1 MLLLNNNTQSDEI
14 NINNAVTSRSV
25 ETLLLYTDLNNKS
38 NNKSNNPSIEVS
50 DSQTIDP
57 NEEIILTQDHQ
68 KEIEIELLYN
78 AALSV
83 TNENVAAAICF
94 ICFHQLGYKRSCFQV
109 LYHRAKDVY
118 YKWNEDTLLWKRYY
132 IDEIGGNL
140 RRVSIRLALEKTNA
154 VRNTL
159 YQQYKEATDIN
170 IKDEIFVNYTRFN
183 NLITKLQTDSF
194 MNSTW
199 NIILGDIEI
208 DFDR

>member
-1 MLLLNNNTQSDEI
+1 
-14 NINNAVTSRSV
+14 
-25 ETLLLYTDLNNKS
+25 
-38 NNKSNNPSIEVS
+38 
-50 DSQTIDP
+50 
-57 NEEIILTQDHQ
+57 
-68 KEIEIELLYN
+68 
-78 AALSV
+78 
-83 TNENVAAAICF
+83 
-94 ICFHQLGYKRSCFQV
+94 
-109 LYHRAKDVY
+109 
-118 YKWNEDTLLWKRYY
+118 Y

-208 DFDR
+208 DFDRYRDKISHIIPMNDGYNINIFTLQRTKRTIKDFYTFSINGYFDPIIT